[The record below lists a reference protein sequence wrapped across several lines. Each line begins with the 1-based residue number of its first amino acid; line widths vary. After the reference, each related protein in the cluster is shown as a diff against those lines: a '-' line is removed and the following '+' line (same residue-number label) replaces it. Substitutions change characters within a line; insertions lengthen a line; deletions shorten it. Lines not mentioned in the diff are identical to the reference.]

1 MTSPAGPH
9 VPAPH
14 SQPAAPPQPGPAAP
28 AAPAP
33 GTDLA
38 ADLGAALRFTGR
50 GLLRGAAAFLVPAV
64 VHMVLLFLV
73 IGGSFVALMAVVI
86 AMVESSGGGEP
97 GAVEVVVILLGSLV
111 MIVLSSLVSML
122 WMSGAARVSGV
133 LADGHR
139 PTIRQG
145 LVGPGRVIATS
156 LVVTLLVLL
165 GSILLY
171 LPGIIAAVLTFY
183 AIPAALRGASVG
195 AALKE
200 SFTLVK
206 QNLGITLLGYVIYS
220 VAMSVAS
227 MTLIGALVVV
237 PFGMLLMLGLYERLQ
252 GRELPDLAAA

>member
-14 SQPAAPPQPGPAAP
+14 SQPAAPPQPGPA
-28 AAPAP
+28 P
-33 GTDLA
+33 GTDLS

-122 WMSGAARVSGV
+122 WMSGAARVSAV

-145 LVGPGRVIATS
+145 LAGPGRVIATS
-156 LVVTLLVLL
+156 LVVTLLVVL

-206 QNLGITLLGYVIYS
+206 QNLGITLLGYLIYS